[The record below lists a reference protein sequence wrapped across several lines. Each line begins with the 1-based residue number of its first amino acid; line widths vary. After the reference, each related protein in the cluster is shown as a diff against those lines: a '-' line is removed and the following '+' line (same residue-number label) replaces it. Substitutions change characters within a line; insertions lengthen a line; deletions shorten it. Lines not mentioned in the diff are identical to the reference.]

1 MAYFLVTALLILLA
15 AGVASLLD
23 YYGNR
28 KTFPWYA
35 QITLMVA
42 WLFPF
47 SIIVILPLDLAS
59 TLYRNCVADG
69 KEVCSKPWAYVDE
82 GFLWVFWQ
90 LVYWTMFNLT
100 WFIIP
105 IMQSWIRSGEF
116 TPLRKLLGAIKDYLI
131 YYAMV
136 GAVGVVFL
144 IYVLASKVFRETSDL
159 LAFAMAGANAWG
171 LLLVTVMLGYGLV
184 EVPRGLWFHASA
196 HWSLR
201 YLEFH
206 APRRKEA
213 MVDAEAEMYEVAR
226 EIAVAAQKIRPGDP
240 LRYIVDKLL
249 KKCPLASEGRAYDND
264 EHPPDLTIEYFRD
277 LHARI
282 KRAVRIQDRSQ
293 AQYEF
298 LLRKAFLFQDI
309 IANESSTDHIFRS
322 SLVTIRDD
330 QYKQFKLKLY
340 WYWYIWIKP
349 TLLRTAS
356 VIFALASIA
365 LVWSESTFQY
375 KDIANITLSIPALI
389 LGNAGYLILQIV
401 STSFVLYMCTCA
413 YSSLFRVKIFDIYEL
428 VPQHHSD
435 EGSLLF
441 IAAYLCRLTFP
452 LCYNFLNMVN
462 DEEDSVFVKY
472 QGKNVNLAPLLGEGY
487 NRWLPMMIAIIA
499 GVTLVNLHGK
509 IMRLFKI
516 KNYFYETIASNDA
529 DTEEGRTIIEQERSI
544 EERKQNRG
552 TYAYSS
558 HGLNVSSDG
567 SQGGGGARSQTAKDY
582 LAKYRSGAL
591 GAGGGSSSND
601 RESLLNSR
609 PSMSSDTSEE
619 GGGSAGNVGSMFSRG
634 AGAVS
639 NLFKPS
645 ASAGGV
651 ASSRPVGGSRVS
663 GGQGRFSRF
672 DDEERGKQVSS
683 SSARPSS
690 PPRVGRKF
698 GVGATAAAASSG
710 SSQSANGAKGSGVL
724 SPPQNPAGTFALGF
738 SGGGRGSGGGSIASA
753 TPKTKPKPSPTN
765 VFGDL

>member
-35 QITLMVA
+35 QFTLMVA

-47 SIIVILPLDLAS
+47 SIILTLPLDLAS

-144 IYVLASKVFRETSDL
+144 IYVLASNVFRKTSDL

-184 EVPRGLWFHASA
+184 EVPRGPWFHASA

-206 APRRKEA
+206 VPRRKEA

-240 LRYIVDKLL
+240 LRFIVEKLF

-282 KRAVRIQDRSQ
+282 KRAIRIQDRSQ

-309 IANESSTDHIFRS
+309 IANESSTDRSFSS
-322 SLVTIRDD
+322 SLVSVKDD

-356 VIFALASIA
+356 CSRFASIA

-375 KDIANITLSIPALI
+375 KDIASITLSIPALI
-389 LGNAGYLILQIV
+389 LGNAGYLVLQIV

-413 YSSLFRVKIFDIYEL
+413 YSSLFR
-428 VPQHHSD
+428 
-435 EGSLLF
+435 GSLLF

-558 HGLNVSSDG
+558 HGLNVSSNG
-567 SQGGGGARSQTAKDY
+567 SRGAGAGARSQTAKDY
-582 LAKYRSGAL
+582 LAKYRSGAG
-591 GAGGGSSSND
+591 GAGGGWSSSPSND
-601 RESLLNSR
+601 GESLLNSR

-619 GGGSAGNVGSMFSRG
+619 GGGGNVGSMLGRG
-634 AGAVS
+634 MS

-645 ASAGGV
+645 SSSGGV
-651 ASSRPVGGSRVS
+651 ASSRPIGGSRVS
-663 GGQGRFSRF
+663 GGGAGQGRFSRF
-672 DDEERGKQVSS
+672 EDVERGAPAAGKQA
-683 SSARPSS
+683 SSARSSS
-690 PPRVGRKF
+690 PPRGGRKF
-698 GVGATAAAASSG
+698 GVGAGTSAATNSSG
-710 SSQSANGAKGSGVL
+710 QSATGSKGSVL
-724 SPPQNPAGTFALGF
+724 SPPQNPAGTVALGF
-738 SGGGRGSGGGSIASA
+738 SGGGGGRGSGAGSSA
-753 TPKTKPKPSPTN
+753 TGTPKTKPKPPPTN
-765 VFGDL
+765 VFGEL